1 MINCTFKQITIA
13 DLFNGYVNNDEEGV
27 YTNIR
32 IDGELIKT
40 NIRPPYQRE
49 FVYNDVKRN
58 KVIET
63 LTRDL
68 PLGIV
73 YLAKN
78 ADGTMEVIDGQQRIT
93 SICEYL
99 NGSFSVNGICE
110 FLNEKKFDITRMAET
125 EVAKQIMSY
134 DKLLL
139 YIVEGSED
147 EKLDWFR
154 TINISGEKLTEQEL
168 LNANY
173 VGEWLTSAKRMFSK
187 TGCKAVKDGRDKYV
201 KGSPIRQEVLETALA
216 WISGGKENIAKYMS
230 EHQHDENANE
240 LYDYYIKV
248 LDWVKETFP
257 TYRKEMKGIDW
268 GKLYAEY
275 GDKEYD
281 VEELERKI
289 NTLMADD
296 DVTNLKGVYEYVL
309 SNCEKERCL
318 SIRAFKDKEK
328 SKKYEQQNGI
338 CPICGKHHSIEEMEG
353 DHIVEWS
360 KGGKTTIDNLQ
371 MICKSC
377 HKKKT
382 SGLIDLTHQ
391 QYPPQQHFGTEV
403 ALT

>member
-63 LTRDL
+63 LTRNL

-78 ADGTMEVIDGQQRIT
+78 TDGTMEVIDGQQRIT

-110 FLNEKKFDITRMAET
+110 FLNEKKFDLVRMAET

-173 VGEWLTSAKRMFSK
+173 VGEWLSSAKRMFSK
-187 TGCKAVKDGRDKYV
+187 TACKAYKIADKYV
-201 KGSPIRQEVLETALA
+201 KGSPIRQEFLETAIA
-216 WISGGKENIAKYMS
+216 WISGGKDNIAKYMS
-230 EHQHDENANE
+230 AHQFDNNAEELWRHFENVIE
-240 LYDYYIKV
+240 WIKC
-248 LDWVKETFP
+248 TFP
-257 TYRKEMKGIDW
+257 IYRKEMKGIDW
-268 GKLYAEY
+268 GTLYKVY
-275 GDKEYD
+275 GNKEYD
-281 VEELERKI
+281 IEELERKI

-296 DVTNLKGVYEYVL
+296 DVTNLKGIYEYVL

-318 SIRAFKDKEK
+318 NIRAFADKDKR
-328 SKKYEQQNGI
+328 KKYEQQKGI
-338 CPICGKHHSIEEMEG
+338 CPICGEYHEIDNMEG

-360 KGGKTTIDNLQ
+360 KGGKTIIENLQ
-371 MICKSC
+371 MVCKGC
-377 HKKKT
+377 HKKK
-382 SGLIDLTHQ
+382 SGGLL
-391 QYPPQQHFGTEV
+391 
-403 ALT
+403 